1 MLRYKDRDGDVVQGR
16 DAVAVIEQL
25 RLQSMVGRQ
34 QTMAAFM
41 RGMAQRVEMM
51 SGDKIRTVSEAK
63 FLEDLVATGY
73 LTAQD

>member
-1 MLRYKDRDGDVVQGR
+1 MMQYKDRDGDIVQGR

-25 RLQSMVGRQ
+25 RRQSMIGRS
-34 QTMAAFM
+34 QTVAAFM
-41 RGMAQRVEMM
+41 RGMAQRIEMM

-73 LTAQD
+73 LVAQD